1 MPKVYYNSH
10 ASDYVYAVIRETL
23 PTGFEL
29 VTLDNDDDEERKTKI
44 RDCEV
49 VICAAYRLS
58 ATLVAAAAKLKLI
71 HHQGVGYHDTID
83 IDAVKA
89 RRVPLAI
96 TPEGTDISVA
106 EHTVMLMLA
115 ACRRLTFA
123 DAELR
128 AGRFHINA
136 LRPVSRELNGMT
148 IGYVGMGRI
157 AQAVAQRLKA
167 FATRGIYFDPF
178 AVLNDETAARLL
190 LHRVLTLDALLRE
203 ADIVTLHIP
212 LTAETRHLISS
223 ATIAAMKRG
232 AILINTARGPIVDE
246 KALAEALQQGHLG
259 AAGPS
264 TVASGKPAPAEQ
276 RAAGPSVHTANLIA
290 PMSVLLGS
298 RIVIRLWFDRPR
310 RGNSFVPVER
320 SSARKA

>member
-1 MPKVYYNSH
+1 VPKVYYNSH
-10 ASDYVYAVIRETL
+10 ASDDVYAVIRETL
-23 PTGFEL
+23 PREFEL
-29 VTLDNDDDEERKTKI
+29 VTLDNDDDEERKAKI

-58 ATLVAAAAKLKLI
+58 ATLISAAARLKLI

-89 RRVPLAI
+89 RGIPLAL

-148 IGYVGMGRI
+148 VGYVGMGRI
-157 AQAVAQRLKA
+157 AQAVAERLKA
-167 FATRGIYFDPF
+167 FATHGIYFDPF
-178 AVLNDETAARLL
+178 AALNAESAARLL
-190 LHRVLTLDALLRE
+190 VRRVPTLDALLRE
-203 ADIVTLHIP
+203 ADIVTLHVP
-212 LTAETRHLISS
+212 LTTETRHLINA
-223 ATIAAMKRG
+223 ATIAAMKPG
-232 AILINTARGPIVDE
+232 AILINAARGPIVDE
-246 KALAEALQQGHLG
+246 TALAKALREGHLG
-259 AAGPS
+259 AAGIDVFEIEPLPITS
-264 TVASGKPAPAEQ
+264 PLTKLPNVVLTPHI
-276 RAAGPSVHTANLIA
+276 AAGTRDALKTKMNAIFTNVRRFYAGEPLKNLVA
-290 PMSVLLGS
+290 L
-298 RIVIRLWFDRPR
+298 
-310 RGNSFVPVER
+310 
-320 SSARKA
+320 